1 MKEHIDKVLE
11 TIEEDYKACLR
22 IIGKY
27 FDYLEKCGLKDFNK
41 FSKYKWTYD
50 RDKTNGY
57 SYICIR
63 YRSSLMKKILIKKR
77 AHIEDDE
84 LYKWVRNKDLVEE
97 ALSEAYEYIE
107 KTLENVK
114 VKIEE
119 IKSVAE
125 EYDKKL
131 EGLQEDDGDEFLV
144 YKTFKKA

>member
-1 MKEHIDKVLE
+1 MKEHIDNVLE
-11 TIEEDYKACLR
+11 TIEEDYKACLK

-84 LYKWVRNKDLVEE
+84 LYKWVRNKDLV
-97 ALSEAYEYIE
+97 
-107 KTLENVK
+107 
-114 VKIEE
+114 
-119 IKSVAE
+119 
-125 EYDKKL
+125 
-131 EGLQEDDGDEFLV
+131 
-144 YKTFKKA
+144 